1 MSQKEINDAVDYLYT
16 HGQKYAQAKANLTYM
31 EEYRKTLK
39 AKLMKHAMAHGARSA
54 ATAEMEAYAD
64 SAYEEHLEA
73 LKQAVE
79 AAEGY
84 RWGLVSAQARVDV
97 WRSLEASNR
106 VIDRVVA

>member
-1 MSQKEINDAVDYLYT
+1 M
-16 HGQKYAQAKANLTYM
+16 AN
-31 EEYRKTLK
+31 
-39 AKLMKHAMAHGARSA
+39 GARSA

-64 SAYEEHLEA
+64 VAYEEHLEA

-79 AAEGY
+79 ASEGY
-84 RWGLVSAQARVDV
+84 RWGLISAQARVDV